1 MRNTQGLTLVAVV
14 LLVLLSG
21 CEGSDKNQMRAVQGN
36 EFDDN
41 QAAWLH
47 RHLPKQTI
55 AYLNVPTPWSYLF
68 TAKADALQGVQSLY
82 VHQDQVNAIK
92 QGINEHYLP
101 LLPAESRDLV
111 SVLLQHMQS
120 SLEVAVI
127 NYSEAA
133 IMPNVALATRLTGI
147 SADELMNQVELVLQ
161 TLDPAIALV
170 RQDSQ
175 NAAESQ
181 PVWNFKLNNFQSY
194 IRFDE
199 SSGQLLMLG
208 GLGANVERLSSLW
221 NDATASEL
229 SAVADL
235 SQQVDPSGLNL
246 KAWVAPQT
254 ILKLGSPFIPPQQA
268 EQLKKI
274 ALDQIEYLW
283 IGAGSTKGQASLNV
297 HVMMPEVA
305 WRQYLPRVNDWFD
318 VQMAGMPESVWQ
330 FSLPT
335 AEQLNLALENIK
347 EGSLNLSEEQ
357 QQEMNVLADF
367 EKYSG
372 FTAADF
378 LNAHGQQFYR
388 VTDESGT
395 WMAMKIND
403 RGLYNK
409 ISQSFYELYE
419 TEPVKR
425 EFYGTEIYEM
435 HFSMYE
441 TIFKL
446 TEKQGNISPDDSEWL
461 SIFRDHVY
469 WYEEDNILY
478 MSYVPQV
485 LAQKR
490 NHKKPIPLSAWL
502 DQNQG
507 SDWESAVLA
516 YGRDVQG
523 MPQAL
528 YHHYLRMLQYIGDLA
543 RVEVDLFDLP
553 TAADMNM
560 PDQGRINLALSSD
573 EQKVSLVFGY
583 EFTVMDP
590 LVTGEGGMMA
600 IATVAILAAYA
611 IPAYRDYTM
620 RAKVGG
626 ILARSAVYKITLS
639 EQYVSTG
646 SFAGIN
652 ATVETEGTGFTIDEA
667 SGTIVIDLRQADES
681 FEDGGFIYLEPELVS
696 EHSIEWH
703 CSGTIKQSFLPSQ
716 CKTIDN

>member
-1 MRNTQGLTLVAVV
+1 MRYRQGLTLVAVV

-21 CEGSDKNQMRAVQGN
+21 CEGNNNSPMRAVQGS
-36 EFDDN
+36 EFDEN
-41 QAAWLH
+41 KTAWLH
-47 RHLPKQTI
+47 RHLPKQTV

-68 TAKADALQGVQSLY
+68 AAKADALQGVQSLS

-92 QGINEHYLP
+92 QGIYEQYLP
-101 LLPAESRDLV
+101 HIPTKSRELM
-111 SVLLQHMQS
+111 SLILQHMES
-120 SLEVAVI
+120 TLEIAVI
-127 NYSEAA
+127 NYSESG
-133 IMPNVALATRLTGI
+133 IMPNVAVATRLSGI
-147 SADELMNQVELVLQ
+147 SADDLMKQLEPVLQ
-161 TLDPAIALV
+161 SFDPAIALV
-170 RQDSQ
+170 RQQRQEAEDSPPIWQ
-175 NAAESQ
+175 FELN
-181 PVWNFKLNNFQSY
+181 KLQSY
-194 IRFDE
+194 IQFDE

-208 GLGANVERLSSLW
+208 GLGANTERLTSLW
-221 NDATASEL
+221 NDSTASEL
-229 SAVADL
+229 SAVTDL
-235 SQQVDPSGLNL
+235 SQQIDPSGLNL
-246 KAWVAPQT
+246 KAWVAPQQ
-254 ILKLGSPFIPPQQA
+254 ILKLGGPLIPPQQA
-268 EQLKKI
+268 EQLTQL
-274 ALDQIEYLW
+274 ALDQVEYIW
-283 IGAGSTKGQASLNV
+283 MGTGSAKGQASLNL
-297 HVMMPEVA
+297 HVVMPEVA

-318 VQMAGMPESVWQ
+318 VNMAGMPESVWQ

-335 AEQLNLALENIK
+335 AAQLSLALENYSK
-347 EGSLNLSEEQ
+347 NHPKLTEAQ
-357 QQEMNVLADF
+357 QQDMDMLVDF

-425 EFYGTEIYEM
+425 EFYGTEIHEL
-435 HFSMYE
+435 HFSMYQ
-441 TIFKL
+441 TLFKL
-446 TEKQGNISPDDSEWL
+446 TENQADSSLDDAEWL

-490 NHKKPIPLSAWL
+490 NHKKQIPLSAWL
-502 DQNQG
+502 DRNQG
-507 SDWESAVLA
+507 SNWKSAVFA
-516 YGRDVQG
+516 YGRDVKG

-528 YHHYLRMLQYIGDLA
+528 YHHYLRLLQYIGDLA

-553 TAADMNM
+553 TATDMNM

-573 EQKVSLVFGY
+573 EQKVSLVLGY

-667 SGTIVIDLRQADES
+667 SGTIVIDLRQADET
-681 FEDGGFIYLEPELVS
+681 FKGGGFIYLEPELVS
-696 EHSIEWH
+696 DHSIVWH
-703 CSGTIKQSFLPSQ
+703 CSGTIKKAQLPAS
-716 CKTIDN
+716 CEAL